1 MSEIIVRKGN
11 WTYKEKGFVEGEFYS
26 DFISEKPEKG
36 RFNNL
41 KIVGI
46 HKLFNAQSK
55 IQSTSNDSNL
65 IQKYRLLEDVEMFP
79 LPGDD
84 ILLNK
89 KKKVT
94 LRDVRLSEIKILDS
108 FQHDNFTKGRL
119 KGKMFGTLIE
129 KELIQKKD
137 ITPAQVLVE
146 KEELIGQEEVE
157 GSSYLENDSPVD
169 FDKEIAQPVPTR
181 PSSSCCRPSVFNS
194 SGCLRSSSGCG
205 SFGFAGS
212 GCLGM
217 LMRFI
222 GIIFG
227 ILLLL
232 SLLKDCGS
240 FMSNK
245 TENSEERVVV
255 PAQDTVKVYQI
266 DTVERLVKDTLRTTD
281 TILQS
286 DTITLIKTKLPLPKV
301 LFKSNSAIIR
311 YSSLKGLSK
320 LGDSLMAN
328 QDIKIVITGHT
339 DATGES
345 KHNDTLSF
353 CRAKAVKDFLIENN
367 KIEKSRIRIEGY
379 GESCPIEDNESLEGK
394 TINRRVEFRYLHS
407 PSNCASSPII
417 INENYCFQDGFMSGY
432 ENLNSNDSLVKED
445 SIKAKDE
452 TELVEREFFYSLLD
466 VSSFENVRRK
476 PNKLSRVLFRIYPDD
491 KFILLEKNSNYCK
504 IKFKSVVGYIFTIDI
519 VKHESQ

>member
-1 MSEIIVRKGN
+1 MRKGN

-65 IQKYRLLEDVEMFP
+65 IQKYGLLEDIEMFP

-94 LRDVRLSEIKILDS
+94 LRDVRLSEIEILDS

-129 KELIQKKD
+129 KELIQKEV
-137 ITPAQVLVE
+137 ITPAQVLVQ
-146 KEELIGQEEVE
+146 KDELIVQEEVE

-181 PSSSCCRPSVFNS
+181 PSSSYCRPSVFNS
-194 SGCLRSSSGCG
+194 SGCRSSSSGCG
-205 SFGFAGS
+205 SCGFAGS

-217 LMRFI
+217 LIRFI

-240 FMSNK
+240 FVSNK
-245 TENSEERVVV
+245 TENSEERAVV
-255 PAQDTVKVYQI
+255 PLQDTVMVYQ
-266 DTVERLVKDTLRTTD
+266 TD

-452 TELVEREFFYSLLD
+452 TEFVEREFFYSLLD

-504 IKFKSVVGYIFTIDI
+504 IKFKSVVGYIFTVDI
-519 VKHESQ
+519 VKYESQ